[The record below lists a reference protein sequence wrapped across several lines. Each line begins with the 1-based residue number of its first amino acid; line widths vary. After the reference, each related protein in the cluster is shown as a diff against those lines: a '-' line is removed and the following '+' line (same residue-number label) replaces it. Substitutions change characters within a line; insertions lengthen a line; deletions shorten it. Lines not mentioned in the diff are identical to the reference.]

1 MSVTTTGMT
10 VSMPEGIQTVV
21 MMPEIAHPRMTDA
34 EFQEFCAQNPELRI
48 EMTSKG
54 ELIVMSPV
62 TGRGGNRNFFLTG
75 RFFGWVERDNTGVAF
90 DSSTCFTLPNGA
102 KRSPDASW
110 IRRERWEALTP
121 EDQDEFPP
129 ICPDFVVELRSKSDR
144 LKMLQEKMDEYI
156 LSGAQLG
163 WLIDP
168 LQKQVHIYRL
178 NLPVE
183 ILHQPADVSGEPLL
197 QGFVLN
203 LAGILD

>member
-1 MSVTTTGMT
+1 MSMTTAGMT

-21 MMPEIAHPRMTDA
+21 MMPEIEHARMTDA
-34 EFQEFCAQNPELRI
+34 EFMDFCAQNPELRI

-75 RFFGWVERDNTGVAF
+75 RFFGWAENDNTGVGF

-102 KRSPDASW
+102 KRSPDVSW
-110 IRRERWEALTP
+110 IRRERWDSLTP
-121 EDQDEFPP
+121 EEQDEFPP

-144 LKMLQEKMDEYI
+144 LKMLEEKMEEY
-156 LSGAQLG
+156 LLNGAGLG

-168 LQKQVHIYRL
+168 LQKRVHIYRPGS
-178 NLPVE
+178 PVE
-183 ILHQPADVSGEPLL
+183 ILNQPQEVSGEPLL
-197 QGFVLN
+197 KGFVLN
-203 LAGILD
+203 LAGII

>member
-1 MSVTTTGMT
+1 MSMTTAGMT

-21 MMPEIAHPRMTDA
+21 MMPEIEHARMTDA
-34 EFQEFCAQNPELRI
+34 EFMDFCAQNPELRI

-75 RFFGWVERDNTGVAF
+75 RFFEWAENDNTGVGF

-102 KRSPDASW
+102 KRSPDVSW
-110 IRRERWEALTP
+110 IRRERWDALTP
-121 EDQDEFPP
+121 EEQDEFPP

-144 LKMLQEKMDEYI
+144 LKMLEEKMEEY
-156 LSGAQLG
+156 LLNGAQLG

-168 LQKQVHIYRL
+168 LQKRVHIYRPGS
-178 NLPVE
+178 PVE
-183 ILHQPADVSGEPLL
+183 ILNQPQEVSGEPLL
-197 QGFVLN
+197 KGFVLN
-203 LAGILD
+203 LAGII

>member
-1 MSVTTTGMT
+1 MSMTTAGMT

-21 MMPEIAHPRMTDA
+21 MMPEIEHAQMTDA
-34 EFQEFCAQNPELRI
+34 EFMEFCAQNPELRI

-75 RFFGWVERDNTGVAF
+75 RFFEWAENDNTGVGF

-102 KRSPDASW
+102 KRSPDVSW
-110 IRRERWEALTP
+110 IRRERWDALTP
-121 EDQDEFPP
+121 EEQDEFPP

-144 LKMLQEKMDEYI
+144 LKMLEEKMEEY
-156 LSGAQLG
+156 LLNGAQLG

-168 LQKQVHIYRL
+168 LQKRVHIYRPGS
-178 NLPVE
+178 PVE
-183 ILHQPADVSGEPLL
+183 ILNQPQEVSGEPLL
-197 QGFVLN
+197 KGFVLN
-203 LAGILD
+203 LAGII

>member
-1 MSVTTTGMT
+1 MSTTTAGMT

-21 MMPEIAHPRMTDA
+21 MMPEIEHARMTDA
-34 EFQEFCAQNPELRI
+34 EFMEFCAQNPELRI

-75 RFFGWVERDNTGVAF
+75 RFFGWAENDNTGVGF

-102 KRSPDASW
+102 KRSPDVSW
-110 IRRERWEALTP
+110 IRRERWDSLTP
-121 EDQDEFPP
+121 EEQDEFPP

-144 LKMLQEKMDEYI
+144 LKMLEEKMEEY
-156 LSGAQLG
+156 LLNGAGLG

-168 LQKQVHIYRL
+168 LQKRVHIYRPGS
-178 NLPVE
+178 PVE
-183 ILHQPADVSGEPLL
+183 ILNQPQEVSGEPLL
-197 QGFVLN
+197 KGFVLN
-203 LAGILD
+203 LAGII

>member
-1 MSVTTTGMT
+1 MSMTTAGMT

-21 MMPEIAHPRMTDA
+21 MMPEIEHARMTDA
-34 EFQEFCAQNPELRI
+34 EFMDFCAQNPELRI

-75 RFFGWVERDNTGVAF
+75 RFFGWAEGDNTGVGF

-102 KRSPDASW
+102 KRSPDVSW
-110 IRRERWEALTP
+110 IRRERWDALTP
-121 EDQDEFPP
+121 EEQDEFPP

-144 LKMLQEKMDEYI
+144 LKMLEEKMEEY
-156 LSGAQLG
+156 LLNGAGLG

-168 LQKQVHIYRL
+168 LQKRVHIYRPGS
-178 NLPVE
+178 PVE
-183 ILHQPADVSGEPLL
+183 ILNQPQEVSGEPLL
-197 QGFVLN
+197 KGFVLN
-203 LAGILD
+203 LAGII

>member
-1 MSVTTTGMT
+1 MSMTTAGMT

-21 MMPEIAHPRMTDA
+21 MMPEIEHARMTDA
-34 EFQEFCAQNPELRI
+34 EFMEFCAQNPELRI

-75 RFFGWVERDNTGVAF
+75 RFFGWAENDNTGVGF

-102 KRSPDASW
+102 KRSPDVSW
-110 IRRERWEALTP
+110 IRRERWDALTP
-121 EDQDEFPP
+121 EEQDEFPP

-144 LKMLQEKMDEYI
+144 LKMLEEKMEEY
-156 LSGAQLG
+156 LLNGAGLG

-168 LQKQVHIYRL
+168 LQKRVHIYRPGS
-178 NLPVE
+178 PVE
-183 ILHQPADVSGEPLL
+183 ILNQPQEVSGEPLL
-197 QGFVLN
+197 KGFVLN
-203 LAGILD
+203 LAGII

>member
-1 MSVTTTGMT
+1 MSMTTAGMT

-21 MMPEIAHPRMTDA
+21 MMPEIEHARMTDA
-34 EFQEFCAQNPELRI
+34 EFMEFCAQNPELRI

-75 RFFGWVERDNTGVAF
+75 RFFGWAENDNTGVGF

-102 KRSPDASW
+102 KRSPDVSW
-110 IRRERWEALTP
+110 IRRERWDSLTP
-121 EDQDEFPP
+121 EEQDEFPP

-144 LKMLQEKMDEYI
+144 LKMLEEKMEEY
-156 LSGAQLG
+156 LLNGAGLG

-168 LQKQVHIYRL
+168 LQKRVHIYRPGS
-178 NLPVE
+178 PVE
-183 ILHQPADVSGEPLL
+183 ILNQPQEVSGEPLL
-197 QGFVLN
+197 KGFVLN
-203 LAGILD
+203 LAGII